1 VTAREGGERSK
12 RRARERWGGM
22 EWGGKLHLFC
32 KVFPVEAFLCRPPLG
47 PNKVLILVVG
57 RLQQPHSLVGLALSR
72 NLVRVLKQR
81 WDVSHQPRMGSV
93 NAVEHSVWQ
102 EREACVWA
110 RRPHRG

>member
-1 VTAREGGERSK
+1 
-12 RRARERWGGM
+12 M

-47 PNKVLILVVG
+47 PNKVLILVVV

-72 NLVRVLKQR
+72 NLIRVLKQR

-93 NAVEHSVWQ
+93 NAVEHSVGK
-102 EREACVWA
+102 RG
-110 RRPHRG
+110 RRVCGRDVRTEGEKWTKK